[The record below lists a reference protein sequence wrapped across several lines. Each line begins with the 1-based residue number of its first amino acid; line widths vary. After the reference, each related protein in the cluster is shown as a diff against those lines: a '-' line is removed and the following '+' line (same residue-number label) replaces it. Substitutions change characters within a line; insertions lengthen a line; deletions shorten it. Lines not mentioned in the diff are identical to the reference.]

1 MYALSNIKHNGNQY
15 FRGDHIPELTEE
27 QARKLVMLGV
37 ASHVVPADVTEE
49 TGSTRVLSDEERR
62 ANRKKEDKK
71 EKAEV
76 VKEKKDA
83 KKAEK
88 KSEKK
93 DAKKA
98 EKHANPDA
106 L

>member
-1 MYALSNIKHNGNQY
+1 MYALSNIKHNGNTY

-27 QARKLVMLGV
+27 QARRLATLGV
-37 ASHVVPADVTEE
+37 VTDVKPTEPE
-49 TGSTRVLSDEERR
+49 PEQNRSLVLSDEERR
-62 ANRKKEDKK
+62 ANRKP
-71 EKAEV
+71 KATE
-76 VKEKKDA
+76 EE

-88 KSEKK
+88 KEEKK
-93 DAKKA
+93 VEEKKVGKKA

>member
-27 QARKLVMLGV
+27 QARRLVMLGV
-37 ASHVVPADVTEE
+37 ASYVVPADTADD

-62 ANRKKEDKK
+62 ANRKKT

-76 VKEKKDA
+76 VEEKKGA

-88 KSEKK
+88 KAEKK